1 MDGSLVSTQQSLQLP
16 TSVGDI
22 NHDTVTS
29 VSTQRVPD
37 PATDSKPEESS
48 SKPVLPTSEAV
59 QSTADILQV
68 LQKLQAQQS
77 VTPPTPQS
85 TSFTFT
91 PKPEPLSTPVPP
103 KEDPQPV
110 ATTIPEEPVS
120 EWDTLRT
127 SLRENPHDTEG
138 WNKVVRLAEDSGD
151 LERIKEAYESL
162 LKMYPNTW
170 SAQIAY
176 LNHFLV
182 PGRFKFAEDHLFTR
196 FLRTSPA
203 AELWKFYLTY
213 IRRINV
219 DPSTRDIVRKA
230 YEFALNHVGQDK
242 DSGEIWSDYIQFLRS
257 GETNSTWEEQQK
269 MDALRKVYHRAVQIP
284 LENVETLWSELET
297 FENNLNRITAKK
309 FLTDLSPSYMQAR
322 TVLRQLQRHL
332 GPLFPPPP
340 PSSPSRP
347 YLYLPTKPTF
357 NAAERAL
364 VGAWKSY
371 LRWEESN
378 PLEIEEQDRNTFIT
392 RVQGVYRKAVI
403 RMRFFGEIWYMAYV
417 WTNSIGKTDEAI
429 NLLKAGIEANPMS
442 FLLNFACAEALE
454 LQGNFEEVN
463 KVFERFLEAL
473 RRDLDAHEARI
484 APSATSSTMSTG
496 ATEVPGSQ
504 GTEVILAN
512 ASFTTQTDEKPLQ
525 SKELSEKRQEYGLAW
540 TVYMRFARR
549 AEGLKSARAVFAQAR
564 RDKWT
569 PWEVYESAAI
579 AEYHL
584 TKDVRTP
591 TRIFEKALE
600 TFSDEVDLV
609 AHYLGFLLS
618 INDENNARAL
628 FERVIGTFPSDRARP
643 LWERWARHEY
653 QYGDL
658 AAAQKLEKRMAE
670 AYPNDPPIKR
680 FAQRHTYHSTDA
692 IAARDLGVAI
702 VRQSSGT
709 TSSSSSSNSLGRTET
724 QTSLLAS
731 GNTPQPT
738 PTPTAPST
746 QHKRPPSPDHK
757 RRDSDSHG
765 PAQYKRARAS
775 SPPGRDRERWDGHG
789 GGRKRYNSPTWDRER
804 DRDVPPPRRAKD
816 HEEEKVVSIPSVIS
830 WFIGT
835 LPGPSA
841 FDGPVFRTDDLMQV
855 FRGAVIPSV
864 TGRSRS
870 PPPTPKAGK
879 CYWLPS
885 LYVDV
890 GLIVCIV

>member
-1 MDGSLVSTQQSLQLP
+1 MDGGLASAPQFANGIGSTTHDPATSLS
-16 TSVGDI
+16 
-22 NHDTVTS
+22 
-29 VSTQRVPD
+29 QRVPD
-37 PATDSKPEESS
+37 PATETKQDDPSPQQE
-48 SKPVLPTSEAV
+48 LPSTDTT
-59 QSTADILQV
+59 QTTADILQV

-77 VTPPTPQS
+77 QSVTPPIPQA
-85 TSFTFT
+85 TSFA
-91 PKPEPLSTPVPP
+91 PQPEPQPTPTPP
-103 KEDPQPV
+103 KEEPPQPV
-110 ATTIPEEPVS
+110 AAPEEPVS
-120 EWDTLRT
+120 EWDALLK
-127 SLRENPHDTEG
+127 SLRENPHDIEG
-138 WNKVVRLAEDSGD
+138 WNKLVRLAEDSGD
-151 LERIKEAYESL
+151 LEKIKEAYESL

-182 PGRFKFAEDHLFTR
+182 PGHFKFAEDHLFTR

-203 AELWKFYLTY
+203 VELWKFYLTY

-309 FLTDLSPSYMQAR
+309 FMNDLSPSYMQAR

-340 PSSPSRP
+340 PSTPSRP
-347 YLYLPTKPTF
+347 YLYLPPKPTF

-364 VGAWKSY
+364 VGSWKSY

-417 WTNSIGKTDEAI
+417 WTNSIGKADEAM

-442 FLLNFACAEALE
+442 FLLNFAYAEALE
-454 LQGNFEEVN
+454 LQGNLEEVH

-473 RRDLDAHEARI
+473 RRDLDAQEARI
-484 APSATSSTMSTG
+484 ASTGSST
-496 ATEVPGSQ
+496 ATEPSTSQ
-504 GTEVILAN
+504 TTEPIPAN
-512 ASFTTQTDEKPLQ
+512 ASFTTQTDEPKLPQ
-525 SKELSEKRQEYGLAW
+525 NKELSEKRKEYGLAW

-584 TKDVRTP
+584 TKDIRTP
-591 TRIFEKALE
+591 ARIFEKALE
-600 TFSDEVDLV
+600 SFSDEVDLA

-628 FERVIGTFPSDRARP
+628 FERVIGTFPADRARP

-658 AAAQKLEKRMAE
+658 AAAQKLEKRMADV
-670 AYPNDPPIKR
+670 YPNDPPIKR

-709 TSSSSSSNSLGRTET
+709 SSSSSTNSIGRTDT
-724 QTSLLAS
+724 QTSFPPIAS
-731 GNTPQPT
+731 TPQPT
-738 PTPTAPST
+738 LTPTAPT
-746 QHKRPPSPDHK
+746 APHKRAPSPEHK
-757 RRDSDSHG
+757 RRESDSHG

-775 SPPGRDRERWDGHG
+775 SPTGRDRERWEGGHG
-789 GGRKRYNSPTWDRER
+789 GRRRYNSPGWDRER
-804 DRDVPPPRRAKD
+804 PERDAPPARRGTREQD
-816 HEEEKVVSIPSVIS
+816 EEKSVSVPSVIS
-830 WFIGT
+830 WFVGT
-835 LPGPSA
+835 LPRPDS

-855 FRGAVIPSV
+855 FRGAVIPSA

-870 PPPTPKAGK
+870 PPPLPRGGAGGRPPPD
-879 CYWLPS
+879 YGP
-885 LYVDV
+885 YQ
-890 GLIVCIV
+890 GPGGGRRRY